1 MIAGAK
7 PAVDADKAAD
17 VPLSKEEA
25 LEMRGHLR
33 FLKEHRKVLALK
45 VNAAEDLLLNGV
57 REPTH
62 RGVCQHLLDK
72 VERSRVEA
80 VAQRL
85 GPAARVRLLEGVLG
99 FAPDVA
105 YVLLYLESLRDAARE
120 EATPALSAALKRIDF
135 AAISAAQMRRV
146 LDLIVELYDARDR
159 PQLMFSLLQSAT
171 FRAAFDDSAAALPA
185 PLAEVVLPLRAVHAV
200 VLRGKKNPFDA
211 ASLARG
217 VAMLLQG
224 RAKVLRAQS
233 ASTRSRLFDAGIDL
247 CTERE
252 CAPGLL
258 GLVDGF
264 EPGERSTSEAML
276 RLAGWL
282 LARGLEPDAKKLLAR
297 LSKEHPGFKL
307 PQRWLTALE
316 GPRIGG
322 AGLAAAPG
330 RGRDF
335 WQEGM
340 LLARQLPVWV
350 SVGKPDAAP
359 RFANAAAL
367 AESIAVPG
375 VARVLES
382 GTTRDG
388 APYWITPRLGRGG
401 NELLGKQELAA
412 SDVSAL
418 CAEAVRILSS
428 LADAGVR
435 LPDARFRRFSVDPS
449 GRLWLRDLLDAERAT
464 PEDARPAHLEL
475 ARQFCSDAYDRVKG
489 TLSDDPSSAETFAA
503 LVRLVEGGG

>member
-85 GPAARVRLLEGVLG
+85 EPAARVRLLEGVLG

-375 VARVLES
+375 VAACSRAAPRETARRTGSPLDSDAAETSCWANRSWRRV
-382 GTTRDG
+382 TYPPCAR
-388 APYWITPRLGRGG
+388 
-401 NELLGKQELAA
+401 K
-412 SDVSAL
+412 L
-418 CAEAVRILSS
+418 CASCPRWRTPGSASPTRAFGASRWIR
-428 LADAGVR
+428 AGASGSGICSTR
-435 LPDARFRRFSVDPS
+435 SARRRRTPAPLTWSWLDNSV
-449 GRLWLRDLLDAERAT
+449 AT
-464 PEDARPAHLEL
+464 PTTA
-475 ARQFCSDAYDRVKG
+475 
-489 TLSDDPSSAETFAA
+489 
-503 LVRLVEGGG
+503 